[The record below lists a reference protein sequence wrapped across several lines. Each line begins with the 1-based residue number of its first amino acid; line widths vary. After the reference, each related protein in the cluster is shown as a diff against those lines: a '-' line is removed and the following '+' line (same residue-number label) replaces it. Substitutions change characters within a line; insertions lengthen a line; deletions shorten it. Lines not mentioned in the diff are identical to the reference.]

1 MHYAR
6 AVLECSRRM
15 PFAAAFILLITAL
28 IGIHSAPAAE
38 LQYFDVEHEKL
49 AAYVPTPVPA
59 DGYALLVFIPP
70 WENARLPRGW
80 GPMLERYQMIYVTA
94 ARSGNSASVVGRRE
108 VLALLAAGTMMARYS
123 VNPMR
128 VYVGGFSGGSRVA
141 MRLAVAHPEVFHGT
155 LLNAGSDPIGDA
167 DFPLPAPEI
176 FARVQESSRIVYL
189 SGENDSVNTEKDA
202 QSAASLHRRCVFD
215 TYTEVIPWT
224 GHEVAGPSAFERALD
239 ALSKHVPPDPQK
251 LRACRDRQ

>member
-1 MHYAR
+1 
-6 AVLECSRRM
+6 
-15 PFAAAFILLITAL
+15 
-28 IGIHSAPAAE
+28 
-38 LQYFDVEHEKL
+38 
-49 AAYVPTPVPA
+49 
-59 DGYALLVFIPP
+59 
-70 WENARLPRGW
+70 
-80 GPMLERYQMIYVTA
+80 MLERNQMIYVTA
-94 ARSGNSASVVGRRE
+94 AHSGNSASVVGRRE
-108 VLALLAAGTMMARYS
+108 VLALLAAGTMMARYP

-141 MRLAVAHPEVFHGT
+141 MRLAVAHPEVFHGA

-189 SGENDSVNTEKDA
+189 SGKNDSVNTEKDA

-251 LRACRDRQ
+251 WRACRDRQ